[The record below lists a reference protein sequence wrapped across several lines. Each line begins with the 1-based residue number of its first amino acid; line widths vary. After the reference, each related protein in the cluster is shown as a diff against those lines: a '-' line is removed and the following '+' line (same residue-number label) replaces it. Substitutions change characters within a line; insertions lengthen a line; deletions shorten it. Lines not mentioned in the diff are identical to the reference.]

1 MHQTQNTK
9 KSKQMT
15 NKLMSEQPVYFRS
28 EAKYSII
35 KTLKMARK
43 VGHDPTVRI
52 PPAGLTAR
60 CITNSAHFRI

>member
-1 MHQTQNTK
+1 
-9 KSKQMT
+9 
-15 NKLMSEQPVYFRS
+15 MSEQPVYFRS
-28 EAKYSII
+28 ETSYSII